1 MVASVAGRTP
11 AQTPDTPAS
20 DGHAQLGTTA
30 GTDTALRAA
39 PVEAVPPR
47 AGPERSIT
55 PPRQPPPP
63 DTATAGRRPRPSPP
77 LATGVRNT
85 RWSIDWVN
93 VREGRGVDNAIVT
106 VLRPGVQVQLA
117 DQRGGW
123 WAVYL
128 DGTFVGY
135 ASGALFGFDPPA
147 DTAT

>member
-11 AQTPDTPAS
+11 AQTADTPTS
-20 DGHAQLGTTA
+20 DGHAQLGTTP

-47 AGPERSIT
+47 AGPERLIT
-55 PPRQPPPP
+55 PQRQPPPL

-135 ASGALFGFDPPA
+135 ASGALFGFEPPA